1 MQDNT
6 SDIYLNTPAHPGG
19 NNEMPA
25 GNAGLAFDSDPGLKK
40 PLDRR
45 PTALSRHGRMQ
56 DNT

>member
-45 PTALSRHGRMQ
+45 PTALTESPRQNAR
-56 DNT
+56 